1 MPRVGCVDGHEGLRI
16 GCEGCVVCGT
26 YRRET
31 QRDAILR
38 TACEKYA
45 AILEDGGATHAVHYN
60 WGVALR

>member
-1 MPRVGCVDGHEGLRI
+1 VTGVWG
-16 GCEGCVVCGT
+16 VVCDWTG
-26 YRRET
+26 RRET

-45 AILEDGGATHAVHYN
+45 AIVDDGGATHAVHYN